1 MLIKLCDNSD
11 VFCKSA
17 AMRKLNV
24 YEHLEVWFRH
34 WVTGAKHH
42 KIDTWKINKHIS
54 LKIGLDVMKSH
65 PLCRM
70 HLVMHADCWLN
81 HFNHL
86 PAKAE
91 VSLKNRSLSTL
102 PVTWC
107 TDTVLTLPTNSTGD
121 RSAQLQTSSSSLLS
135 GWTPNA
141 LATRL
146 RGTGA
151 WAQAARRANTYKGV
165 HKTTNE

>member
-24 YEHLEVWFRH
+24 YEHLGVWFRH
-34 WVTGAKHH
+34 WVTRAKHH
-42 KIDTWKINKHIS
+42 KIDTWKINKTH
-54 LKIGLDVMKSH
+54 LLTNRPRCYEKSFTVQDAFCH
-65 PLCRM
+65 ACR
-70 HLVMHADCWLN
+70 LLI
-81 HFNHL
+81 NHL

-141 LATRL
+141 LVTRL

-151 WAQAARRANTYKGV
+151 WAQAARRTNTYKGV